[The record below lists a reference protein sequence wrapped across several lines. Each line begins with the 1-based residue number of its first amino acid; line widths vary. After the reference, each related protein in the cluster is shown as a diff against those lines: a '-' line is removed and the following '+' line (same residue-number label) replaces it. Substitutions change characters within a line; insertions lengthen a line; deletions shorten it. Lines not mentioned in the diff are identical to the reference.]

1 MPLSF
6 ARDGLDYILG
16 ALECGSGGG
25 LYESSEEEERTKC
38 EGRRAE
44 EKKHRLYR
52 ESA

>member
-1 MPLSF
+1 MMEE
-6 ARDGLDYILG
+6 R
-16 ALECGSGGG
+16 
-25 LYESSEEEERTKC
+25 ESSEEEERTKC